1 MKILFIT
8 QCCEMYG
15 ANKSGI
21 SLMLDLRKRY
31 DAEVYTIMPPKIR
44 NEKVETIDQILDREG
59 MKYYCVKMDA
69 WRTNFGK
76 QNLAHIFYY
85 IIRKQIRDRKI
96 VKEIQKNINFLPDII
111 YSNSSVIDIGF
122 LLACR
127 MKAPHIWHVRESR
140 ESHNLKYIYPNNVV
154 RRRFAKSSAVIAI
167 SRYIENEC
175 KKMRIRQVRCI
186 YNGVEVCK
194 PYEKKYYYNHKVNFV
209 VSGVL
214 NAPKRNQDVIR
225 AARVLVER
233 GYQNFHIYILED
245 GEEKEELAQ
254 MITELKLKEYVDL
267 CGYIKNPQELLR
279 KMDIG
284 IVPSLYEA
292 FGRVTI
298 EYMMNYMAVIG
309 NDTGA
314 SPELIQ
320 GTEFGQIYGC
330 GKVSELADCMEGF
343 LDMSASIREKGI
355 EARKK
360 AEQFSLKRNTDKIY
374 SLISELTRTK

>member
-1 MKILFIT
+1 
-8 QCCEMYG
+8 MYG
-15 ANKSGI
+15 ANKSGVN
-21 SLMLDLRKRY
+21 LMIDLKKRY
-31 DAEVYTIMPPKIR
+31 NADVYTIMPLKIQ
-44 NEKVETIDQILDREG
+44 NETVETIDQVLDHEG

-69 WRTNFGK
+69 WRTNFGG
-76 QNLAHIFYY
+76 QNLAHVIYY

-96 VKEIQKNINFLPDII
+96 VKEIQKNVNFNPDII

-127 MKAPHIWHVRESR
+127 MKVPHIWHVRESR

-154 RRRFAKSSAVIAI
+154 RRRFKKSSAVIAI
-167 SRYIENEC
+167 SEYVENEC
-175 KKMRIRQVRCI
+175 KKMRIRQVKCI
-186 YNGVEVCK
+186 YNGIEVCK

-225 AARVLVER
+225 AARALVER
-233 GYQNFHIYILED
+233 GYQNFHIYILGD
-245 GEEKEELAQ
+245 GEEKEKLAH
-254 MITELKLKEYVDL
+254 MITVLKLNTYVDL
-267 CGYIKNPQELLR
+267 CGYIKNPQEFLE

-314 SPELIQ
+314 TSELIQ
-320 GTEFGQIYGC
+320 GTEFGQIYRC
-330 GKVSELADCMEGF
+330 GQASELADCMEVF

-355 EARKK
+355 EARRK
-360 AEQFSLKRNTDKIY
+360 AEEFKLEKNTDKEY
-374 SLISELTRTK
+374 KLMLELLRR